1 MHVLDRFRLDGKTA
15 IVTGGSG
22 LYGAHIS
29 SALAEAGAHVVIA
42 SRHCDSCEQLAG
54 QLRSA
59 GLHAS
64 ARTLDLSKEKSIA
77 ELAGWAEQ
85 RFGSVDILVNN
96 AVSREGLAD
105 LEDTATEGWLKAQQV
120 NGLGVMLLTKA
131 IVPLMS
137 RHKRGSIINIGSI
150 QGVQGPHFPVYEGTG
165 MTSGIEYTYAKWGL
179 VGMTKWL
186 ANYYGRF
193 GIRANCIS
201 PGGYNPVGSA
211 NEITASAFLER
222 YVERTPLGRM
232 ADDEDIKGAVV
243 YLASDASS
251 YVTGHNLI
259 VDGGWS
265 SW

>member
-1 MHVLDRFRLDGKTA
+1 MHVLDRFRLDGKIA
-15 IVTGGSG
+15 VVTGGSG

-29 SALAEAGAHVVIA
+29 TALAEAGAHVVIA
-42 SRHCDSCEQLAG
+42 SRHRDSCEQLAG

-64 ARTLDLSKEKSIA
+64 SSSLDLSREDSIA
-77 ELAGWAEQ
+77 ELAEWTEE
-85 RFGSVDILVNN
+85 RFGGVDILVNN

-105 LEDTATEGWLKAQQV
+105 LEDTTAEGWLKAQQV
-120 NGLGVMLLTKA
+120 NGLGIMLLTKA
-131 IVPLMS
+131 IVPLMRS
-137 RHKRGSIINIGSI
+137 RKGGSVINIGSI

-186 ANYYGRF
+186 ANYYGRDH
-193 GIRANCIS
+193 IRANCIS
-201 PGGYNPVGSA
+201 PGGYNPVGSD
-211 NEITASAFLER
+211 NEITAGSFLDR
-222 YVERTPLGRM
+222 YAERTPLGRM

-243 YLASDASS
+243 YLASEASS